1 VRFWIVVA
9 SATVAAV
16 ALLFTPYVIG
26 DQSFYHDS
34 LAHASVMGL
43 FYDRLYSGDSILWSA
58 ALNGGQPLWA
68 SLEITPVFDP
78 FASIVY
84 FLAVALE
91 WSWLTPYQ
99 VVSFIWVF
107 VFALGAAGCTRI
119 LTDDKWSAALTFI
132 ILLIGP
138 MYLAA
143 PAASSGLV
151 IPFRYSSL
159 VIYLYLRLRRKI
171 TIPRLVLFTTTLAFS
186 LAGYQSI
193 YPFIFYLC
201 LVLVELLFGGRAYL
215 SWVAELLAPRR
226 LWPWLFP
233 VLALLPSLA
242 WFDYTKSLVPIP
254 WTYGTWLAFFFRE
267 EFLAW
272 DLFLVYHQIIA
283 SGPHRTFWHGSSFLG
298 LVALPLL
305 CLALRVNI
313 FSGAMA
319 LRAAGA
325 GKPSTGNSRTLLVLS
340 AWLLVLIIL
349 ATGAFGLRDLL
360 EGGKAL
366 LGVRNP
372 GFLLSGVVLLMA
384 VMVGQGLSY
393 LKEERHVLAGIAFD
407 TVVFAVCVWTAAR
420 WIGQSDSITT
430 PLVIVVGLF
439 LFVSLAIRAL
449 RKWMAAETFA
459 SLITVLVLLEMLP
472 FSLAVMPSMEHAA
485 ARFGTV
491 NLNLDYSAPPKLGTG
506 QEQLPT
512 HRVYE
517 FPARDYW
524 PGLVEGPA
532 IYRVASAMTPAAVAS
547 PFSEGV
553 HYHSQLFRLR
563 NYDNVLNSGLGRGQL
578 EQIFGVTRPIL
589 EIVRH
594 REFEEGAGGLRLV
607 TRGLPDPR
615 SGAETGAPEPLVPN
629 DSDLPSLG
637 QILRTDYAGDRVSID
652 LHTSED
658 AVLVYR
664 DNVAADWSV
673 TVDGTPAELLVV
685 DGINKAVA
693 VPPGEHRVVF
703 VYRPWPYL
711 ISFALRT
718 MALLTAL
725 AACAWLAARALAR
738 LATT

>member
-1 VRFWIVVA
+1 
-9 SATVAAV
+9 
-16 ALLFTPYVIG
+16 
-26 DQSFYHDS
+26 
-34 LAHASVMGL
+34 
-43 FYDRLYSGDSILWSA
+43 
-58 ALNGGQPLWA
+58 
-68 SLEITPVFDP
+68 
-78 FASIVY
+78 
-84 FLAVALE
+84 
-91 WSWLTPYQ
+91 
-99 VVSFIWVF
+99 
-107 VFALGAAGCTRI
+107 
-119 LTDDKWSAALTFI
+119 
-132 ILLIGP
+132 
-138 MYLAA
+138 
-143 PAASSGLV
+143 
-151 IPFRYSSL
+151 
-159 VIYLYLRLRRKI
+159 
-171 TIPRLVLFTTTLAFS
+171 
-186 LAGYQSI
+186 
-193 YPFIFYLC
+193 
-201 LVLVELLFGGRAYL
+201 
-215 SWVAELLAPRR
+215 
-226 LWPWLFP
+226 
-233 VLALLPSLA
+233 
-242 WFDYTKSLVPIP
+242 
-254 WTYGTWLAFFFRE
+254 
-267 EFLAW
+267 
-272 DLFLVYHQIIA
+272 
-283 SGPHRTFWHGSSFLG
+283 
-298 LVALPLL
+298 
-305 CLALRVNI
+305 
-313 FSGAMA
+313 
-319 LRAAGA
+319 
-325 GKPSTGNSRTLLVLS
+325 
-340 AWLLVLIIL
+340 
-349 ATGAFGLRDLL
+349 
-360 EGGKAL
+360 
-366 LGVRNP
+366 
-372 GFLLSGVVLLMA
+372 
-384 VMVGQGLSY
+384 
-393 LKEERHVLAGIAFD
+393 
-407 TVVFAVCVWTAAR
+407 
-420 WIGQSDSITT
+420 
-430 PLVIVVGLF
+430 VVGLF